1 MRKEIDEAI
10 ADALAEEQVAK
21 AFEQAEAKGKEE
33 QRNREFFKSLMRGES
48 LADKREVTITLSEY
62 VELKDKERDLDLILK
77 AIIEGMGLSYNNE
90 YIYLKNEGEVTN
102 VFRILYP
109 DVYES
114 LYDEAL
120 EEDK

>member
-1 MRKEIDEAI
+1 MSKNVDIEEMI
-10 ADALAEEQVAK
+10 ADAIAEEQVAK
-21 AFEQAEAKGKEE
+21 EQAETKGKEE
-33 QRNREFFKSLMRGES
+33 QRNRDFFKSLMRGES
-48 LADKREVTITLSEY
+48 SADKREVTIPLSEY

-109 DVYES
+109 EVYEE
-114 LYDEAL
+114 LFKQAL
-120 EEDK
+120 EDK